1 MPTESFKSDDFQYVI
16 GSTLGIFY
24 IMSFL
29 YPVSRIIRGLVLEKE
44 YRIKEGMKMMGL
56 TDTIYN
62 SSWFITT
69 FIQMTIISVLITGV
83 SSTTVFAYS
92 NKLFVFLYFEVF
104 SLAVMNLCFL
114 LATLFSK
121 SKTAALMGPMIFFAS
136 FFPYY
141 AVNDPQFD
149 SEAKTT
155 TCLLAPACFA
165 LGANVF
171 ADYEGGLVGVQFEN
185 VNQPTS
191 NFTYNLV
198 VGMLFL
204 DAVLYGVLAWYL
216 DKVIPSE
223 FGTPLPFYFPFLP
236 SYWCGS
242 SPHHHDLSTEG
253 LRDKEKHSSSTRD
266 WFRWKPI
273 ATTEGEGGRSDKIG
287 NVTDMEANESRK
299 SIASH
304 YYEMV
309 SSEFSQ
315 QIQEEK
321 CLSIQDLRRVFTN
334 PAGGDE
340 RIAVNGLNLD
350 LFQNQVTVLLGHNG
364 AGKSTVIN
372 MLVGMISP
380 TSGTAVFPG
389 GLDMNTEMA
398 TIRRGLGVC
407 PQHDILFPQLTALQH
422 LQVTRFALSFLFT
435 SFNVSLLSC
444 FLVSSLLL

>member
-1 MPTESFKSDDFQYVI
+1 MPTKSFKSDDFQYVI

-29 YPVSRIIRGLVLEKE
+29 YPVSRIIRSLVLEKE

-56 TDTIYN
+56 TDTVYN

-69 FIQMTIISVLITGV
+69 FIQMTIISILITGV

-92 NKLFVFLYFEVF
+92 NKLFVFIYFEVF
-104 SLAVMNLCFL
+104 SLAVISLCFL
-114 LATLFSK
+114 LATLFSR
-121 SKTAALMGPMIFFAS
+121 SKTAALMGPVIFFAT

-149 SEAKTT
+149 TQAKTT

-171 ADYEGGLVGVQFEN
+171 ADYEGGLVGVQYEN
-185 VNQPTS
+185 ADQPTS

-204 DAVLYGVLAWYL
+204 DAIWYGILAWYL
-216 DKVIPSE
+216 DKVLPSE
-223 FGTPLPFYFPFLP
+223 FGTSLPFYFPLLP

-242 SPHHHDLSTEG
+242 SPHHHEIAIEGRKQYSGRDSSGLFSRWFGWNSVAATESEGKSTA
-253 LRDKEKHSSSTRD
+253 D
-266 WFRWKPI
+266 I
-273 ATTEGEGGRSDKIG
+273 
-287 NVTDMEANESRK
+287 EANESRK
-299 SIASH
+299 SH

-315 QIQEEK
+315 QLQEEK
-321 CLSIQDLRRVFTN
+321 CLAIQNLRKVFTN

-340 RIAVNGLNLD
+340 RVAVNGLDLD

-372 MLVGMISP
+372 MLVGMIPP

-389 GLDMNTEMA
+389 GLDINNDMA
-398 TIRRGLGVC
+398 TIRRALGVC

-422 LQVTRFALSFLFT
+422 LQVSASTSLFLFHYVVT
-435 SFNVSLLSC
+435 CFSLVLCC
-444 FLVSSLLL
+444 FERCEIIRGGC